1 MIDPKLLQILVC
13 PVSKGELQYHPAT
26 EELWCVESGLAYA
39 IDDGVPVMISDEA
52 RQLTAAELES
62 MR

>member
-13 PVSKGELQYHPAT
+13 PVSKGELQYHP
-26 EELWCVESGLAYA
+26 EMQELWCAQSGLAYA
-39 IDDGVPVMISDEA
+39 VRDGVPVLIADEA
-52 RQLTAAELES
+52 RKLTAVELES

>member
-13 PVSKGELQYHPAT
+13 PVSKGELQYRPDT
-26 EELWCVESGLAYA
+26 EELWCAESGLAYA
-39 IDDGVPVMISDEA
+39 IDDGVPVMIEEEA
-52 RQLTAAELES
+52 RQLTDAELES